1 MARDDRTLELIKK
14 LKDTDAYIYIP
25 DLIDRFVKIDDL
37 YRSTPWNLKQIMANI
52 DMVPTRYIPMDT
64 DPNQIQQITSNL
76 HSDPK
81 APKLIFDPEEYYEH

>member
-37 YRSTPWNLKQIMANI
+37 YHSAPWNLKQILSNI
-52 DMVPTRYIPMDT
+52 NIVPTRYIPLDT
-64 DPNQIQQITSNL
+64 EAVEVQHVSLDPET
-76 HSDPK
+76 
-81 APKLIFDPEEYYEH
+81 PKLIFEPEANYEY

>member
-1 MARDDRTLELIKK
+1 MAKDYRTLELIEK
-14 LKDTDAYIYIP
+14 LKNTNAYIYIP
-25 DLIDRFVKIDDL
+25 DLVNRFLEIDDL
-37 YRSTPWNLKQIMANI
+37 YRSAPWNLKQILSNI

-64 DPNQIQQITSNL
+64 DSTQIQQITSNL